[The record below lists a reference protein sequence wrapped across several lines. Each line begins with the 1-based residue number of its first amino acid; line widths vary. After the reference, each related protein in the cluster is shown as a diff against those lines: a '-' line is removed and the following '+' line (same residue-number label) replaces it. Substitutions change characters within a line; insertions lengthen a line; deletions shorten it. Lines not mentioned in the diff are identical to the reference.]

1 MVDLKQC
8 MDRLGYRF
16 QNEGLLRR
24 ALTHSSMAVE
34 QHRMGEDNERLEYLG
49 DAVLEHLVSRHLFD
63 AHPEMREGALTRL
76 RSSLVCESALSAAAR
91 RLGLNEHILLSRGE
105 EQCGGRDKDSILS
118 DAFEAVLAA
127 VYLDGGLDQAQRLV
141 DEYVLSAETLEN
153 RSSSK
158 DSKTAFQELVHADHK
173 GRAIRYELVSES
185 GPDHKKLF
193 TMRVLVDEVEWGT
206 GSGPSKQA
214 AGQAAAQMAMERYR
228 CWANRAPGPCAAPR
242 WRT

>member
-158 DSKTAFQELVHADHK
+158 DSKTAFQELAHADHK

-228 CWANRAPGPCAAPR
+228 KECD
-242 WRT
+242 

>member
-105 EQCGGRDKDSILS
+105 ELCGGRDKDSILS

-153 RSSSK
+153 RSLSK

-185 GPDHKKLF
+185 GPDHKKIF
-193 TMRVLVDEVEWGT
+193 AMRVLVDEVEWGT

-228 CWANRAPGPCAAPR
+228 KECD
-242 WRT
+242 

>member
-127 VYLDGGLDQAQRLV
+127 VYLDGGLNQAQRLV
-141 DEYVLSAETLEN
+141 DEYVLSAEKLEN

-228 CWANRAPGPCAAPR
+228 KECD
-242 WRT
+242 

>member
-1 MVDLKQC
+1 MVDLMGC
-8 MDRLGYRF
+8 MDKLGYRF
-16 QNEGLLRR
+16 RDEGLLSR
-24 ALTHSSMAVE
+24 ALTHSSLAVE

-49 DAVLEHLVSRHLFD
+49 DAVLEHLVSRYLFD
-63 AHPEMREGALTRL
+63 THPEMREGALTRL
-76 RSSLVCESALSAAAR
+76 RSSLVCEGALSAAAR
-91 RLGLNEHILLSRGE
+91 RLGLNEYLLLSRGE

-127 VYLDGGLDQAQRLV
+127 VYLDGGMEEARRLV
-141 DEYVLSAETLEN
+141 LAYVLSAENLEN

-158 DSKTAFQELVHADHK
+158 DSKTAFQEMVHADHK

-193 TMRVLVDEVEWGT
+193 TMRVLVDEVEWGV

-214 AGQAAAQMAMERYR
+214 AGQAAAQMAMARYTKE
-228 CWANRAPGPCAAPR
+228 CD
-242 WRT
+242 

>member
-1 MVDLKQC
+1 MADLTGC
-8 MDRLGYRF
+8 MEKLGYRF
-16 QNEGLLRR
+16 RNESMLRR
-24 ALTHSSMAVE
+24 AVTHSSWAVE

-76 RSSLVCESALSAAAR
+76 RSSLVCEGALSAAAR
-91 RLGLNEHILLSRGE
+91 RLGLGEYVLLSRGE
-105 EQCGGRDKDSILS
+105 EQCGGRNKESILS

-127 VYLDGGLDQAQRLV
+127 VYLDGGLEEAQKLV
-141 DEYVLSAETLEN
+141 QRYVLPAETLEN

-158 DSKTAFQELVHADHK
+158 DSKTAFQELIHADHK

-193 TMRVLVDEVEWGT
+193 TMRVLVDEEEWGV

-214 AGQAAAQMAMERYR
+214 AGQAAAQMAMERFSKG
-228 CWANRAPGPCAAPR
+228 CD
-242 WRT
+242 

>member
-8 MDRLGYRF
+8 MDKLGYRF

-91 RLGLNEHILLSRGE
+91 RLGLNDFILLSRGE

-127 VYLDGGLDQAQRLV
+127 VYLDGGLEEAQRLV
-141 DEYVLSAETLEN
+141 NEYVLSAETLEH

-173 GRAIRYELVSES
+173 GRTIRYELVSES

-228 CWANRAPGPCAAPR
+228 KECD
-242 WRT
+242 

>member
-1 MVDLKQC
+1 MVDLEQC

-228 CWANRAPGPCAAPR
+228 KECD
-242 WRT
+242 

>member
-8 MDRLGYRF
+8 MDKLGYRF
-16 QNEGLLRR
+16 QNEGLLHR

-76 RSSLVCESALSAAAR
+76 RSSLVCEGALSAAAR
-91 RLGLNEHILLSRGE
+91 RLGLNEFILLSRGE

-127 VYLDGGLDQAQRLV
+127 VYLDGGLEEAQRLV
-141 DEYVLSAETLEN
+141 NEYVLSAETLEH

-173 GRAIRYELVSES
+173 GRTIRYELVSES

-228 CWANRAPGPCAAPR
+228 KECD
-242 WRT
+242 

>member
-1 MVDLKQC
+1 MGDLIRC

-16 QNEGLLRR
+16 RDESLLCR
-24 ALTHSSMAVE
+24 ALTHSSLAVE

-63 AHPEMREGALTRL
+63 THPEMREGALTRL

-91 RLGLNEHILLSRGE
+91 RLGLGEYLLLSRGE
-105 EQCGGRDKDSILS
+105 EQCGGREKDSILS

-127 VYLDGGLDQAQRLV
+127 VYLDGGLAEAQRLV
-141 DEYVLSAETLEN
+141 REYVLSAEAIGD

-158 DSKTAFQELVHADHK
+158 DSKTAFQELVHADHR

-206 GSGPSKQA
+206 GSGSSKQA
-214 AGQAAAQMAMERYR
+214 AGQAAAQMAMERYTKE
-228 CWANRAPGPCAAPR
+228 CD
-242 WRT
+242 

>member
-1 MVDLKQC
+1 MVDLMGC
-8 MDRLGYRF
+8 MDKLGYRF
-16 QNEGLLRR
+16 RDEGLLSR
-24 ALTHSSMAVE
+24 ALTHSSLAVE

-49 DAVLEHLVSRHLFD
+49 DAVLEHLVSRYLFD
-63 AHPEMREGALTRL
+63 THPEMREGALTRL
-76 RSSLVCESALSAAAR
+76 RSSLVCEGALSAAAR
-91 RLGLNEHILLSRGE
+91 RLGLNECLLLSRGE

-127 VYLDGGLDQAQRLV
+127 VYLDGGLEEARRLV
-141 DEYVLSAETLEN
+141 LAYVLSAENLEN

-158 DSKTAFQELVHADHK
+158 DSKTAFQEMVHADHK

-193 TMRVLVDEVEWGT
+193 TMRVLVDEVEWGV

-214 AGQAAAQMAMERYR
+214 AGQAAAQMAMARYTKE
-228 CWANRAPGPCAAPR
+228 CD
-242 WRT
+242 

>member
-8 MDRLGYRF
+8 MDKLGYRF

-76 RSSLVCESALSAAAR
+76 RSSLVCEGALSAAAR
-91 RLGLNEHILLSRGE
+91 RLGLNEFILLSRGE

-127 VYLDGGLDQAQRLV
+127 VYLDGGLEEAQRLV
-141 DEYVLSAETLEN
+141 NEYVLSAETLEH

-173 GRAIRYELVSES
+173 GRTIRYELVSES

-228 CWANRAPGPCAAPR
+228 KECD
-242 WRT
+242 

>member
-8 MDRLGYRF
+8 MDKLGYRF

-91 RLGLNEHILLSRGE
+91 RLGLNDFILLSRGE

-127 VYLDGGLDQAQRLV
+127 VYLDGGLEEAQRLV
-141 DEYVLSAETLEN
+141 NEYVLSAETLEH

-228 CWANRAPGPCAAPR
+228 KECD
-242 WRT
+242 

>member
-1 MVDLKQC
+1 MADLTGC
-8 MDRLGYRF
+8 MEKLGYRF
-16 QNEGLLRR
+16 RNESLLRR
-24 ALTHSSMAVE
+24 AVTHSSWAVE

-76 RSSLVCESALSAAAR
+76 RSSLVCEGALSAAAR
-91 RLGLNEHILLSRGE
+91 RLGLGEYVLLSRGE
-105 EQCGGRDKDSILS
+105 EQCGGRNKESILS

-127 VYLDGGLDQAQRLV
+127 VYLDGGLEEAQKLV
-141 DEYVLSAETLEN
+141 QRYVLPAETLEN

-158 DSKTAFQELVHADHK
+158 DSKTAFQELIHADHK

-193 TMRVLVDEVEWGT
+193 TMRVLVDEEEWGV

-214 AGQAAAQMAMERYR
+214 AGQAAAQMAMERFSKG
-228 CWANRAPGPCAAPR
+228 CD
-242 WRT
+242 

>member
-1 MVDLKQC
+1 MVDLMGC
-8 MDRLGYRF
+8 MDKLGYRF
-16 QNEGLLRR
+16 RDEGLLRR
-24 ALTHSSMAVE
+24 ALTHSSLAVE

-49 DAVLEHLVSRHLFD
+49 DAVLEHLVSRYLFD
-63 AHPEMREGALTRL
+63 THPEMREGALTRL
-76 RSSLVCESALSAAAR
+76 RSSLVCEGALSAAAR
-91 RLGLNEHILLSRGE
+91 RLGLNEYLLLSRGE

-127 VYLDGGLDQAQRLV
+127 VYLDGGLEEARRLV
-141 DEYVLSAETLEN
+141 LAYVLSAENLEN

-158 DSKTAFQELVHADHK
+158 DSKTAFQEMVHADHK

-193 TMRVLVDEVEWGT
+193 TMRVLVDEVEWGV

-214 AGQAAAQMAMERYR
+214 AGQAAAQMAMARYTKE
-228 CWANRAPGPCAAPR
+228 CD
-242 WRT
+242 

>member
-141 DEYVLSAETLEN
+141 DEYVLSAETLEH

-228 CWANRAPGPCAAPR
+228 KECD
-242 WRT
+242 

>member
-1 MVDLKQC
+1 MSDLTGC

-16 QNEGLLRR
+16 RNEALLRR
-24 ALTHSSMAVE
+24 ALTHSSLAVE

-49 DAVLEHLVSRHLFD
+49 DAVLEHLVSRYLFD
-63 AHPEMREGALTRL
+63 SHPEMREGALTRL

-91 RLGLNEHILLSRGE
+91 RLNLGDHLLLSRGE

-127 VYLDGGLDQAQRLV
+127 VYLDGGLEEAQKLV
-141 DEYVLSAETLEN
+141 QQYVLSAENLEK

-158 DSKTAFQELVHADHK
+158 DSKTAFQELIHADHK
-173 GRAIRYELVSES
+173 SRAIRYELVSES
-185 GPDHKKLF
+185 GPDHRKVF
-193 TMRVLVDEVEWGT
+193 TMRVLVDEVEWGV

-214 AGQAAAQMAMERYR
+214 AGQAAAQMAIDRYTKE
-228 CWANRAPGPCAAPR
+228 CD
-242 WRT
+242 

>member
-1 MVDLKQC
+1 MADLTGC
-8 MDRLGYRF
+8 MEKLGYRF
-16 QNEGLLRR
+16 RNESLLRR
-24 ALTHSSMAVE
+24 AVTHSSWAVE

-76 RSSLVCESALSAAAR
+76 RSSLVCEGALSAAAR
-91 RLGLNEHILLSRGE
+91 RLGLGEYVLLSRGE
-105 EQCGGRDKDSILS
+105 EQCGGRNKESILS

-127 VYLDGGLDQAQRLV
+127 VYLDGGLEEAQKLV
-141 DEYVLSAETLEN
+141 QRYVLPAETLEN

-158 DSKTAFQELVHADHK
+158 DSKTAFQELIHADHK
-173 GRAIRYELVSES
+173 GRAIRYELVSEF

-193 TMRVLVDEVEWGT
+193 TMRVLVDEEEWGV

-214 AGQAAAQMAMERYR
+214 AGQAAAQMAMERFSKG
-228 CWANRAPGPCAAPR
+228 CD
-242 WRT
+242 

>member
-91 RLGLNEHILLSRGE
+91 KLGLNDHILLSRGE

-185 GPDHKKLF
+185 GPDHKKIF
-193 TMRVLVDEVEWGT
+193 AMRVLVDEVEWGT

-228 CWANRAPGPCAAPR
+228 KECD
-242 WRT
+242 

>member
-91 RLGLNEHILLSRGE
+91 KLGLNDHILLSRGE

-173 GRAIRYELVSES
+173 GRAIRYELGSES
-185 GPDHKKLF
+185 GPDHKKIF
-193 TMRVLVDEVEWGT
+193 AMRVLVDEVEWGT

-228 CWANRAPGPCAAPR
+228 KECD
-242 WRT
+242 